1 MTGFEIFVVGSI
13 LACNAVLVGY
23 LVMDKRRPKST
34 EKKDNGVA
42 ADISEQQSEV
52 SVSETE
58 NRSLVGASS
67 FDIDSLEARMMKVI
81 TDTVTET
88 LPKVVKSMIGDV
100 NFKDVEFA
108 EETTDMPEPQTT
120 QSPKF
125 TPLSA
130 AETDTAFDVDI
141 RDVEDSVPSAPTATG
156 IPLDELEE
164 KINTAM
170 NPDATPEQQAE
181 AGKILSDLR
190 DTELMER
197 LTSTNDDIDR
207 RVNLCI
213 RMSIQAEI
221 REKNSVAGLPRPV
234 KKVSE
239 IKTVTVKPEDFN
251 PADMLP

>member
-1 MTGFEIFVVGSI
+1 MTGFEIFAVGGI
-13 LACNAVLVGY
+13 LACNAILVG
-23 LVMDKRRPKST
+23 LLILDKRRPKT
-34 EKKDNGVA
+34 AEKKEEGVVVDNLERHPDVP
-42 ADISEQQSEV
+42 V
-52 SVSETE
+52 PE
-58 NRSLVGASS
+58 NKSLVGASS

-81 TDTVTET
+81 TDTVSET

-100 NFKDVEFA
+100 SLKDVEFA
-108 EETTDMPEPQTT
+108 EEESDTSEQQDEKP
-120 QSPKF
+120 SKY
-125 TPLSA
+125 TPLSSE
-130 AETDTAFDVDI
+130 ETDKAFNVDI
-141 RDVEDSVPSAPTATG
+141 RDVEDSEPSAPVATG
-156 IPLDELEE
+156 VPLDELED

-170 NPDATPEQQAE
+170 NPDATSEQRVV

-221 REKNSVAGLPRPV
+221 REKNSAAGLSRPV
-234 KKVSE
+234 KKVSAV
-239 IKTVTVKPEDFN
+239 KTVTVKPEDFN

>member
-1 MTGFEIFVVGSI
+1 MTGFEIFVVGGI
-13 LACNAVLVGY
+13 LACNAVLVAY
-23 LVMDKRRPKST
+23 LVMDRRRPKST
-34 EKKDNGVA
+34 EKKENGVA
-42 ADISEQQSEV
+42 ADSSGQPPEV
-52 SVSETE
+52 SVPETE

-67 FDIDSLEARMMKVI
+67 FNIDSLEARMMKVI

-108 EETTDMPEPQTT
+108 EETPDMPEPETA

-141 RDVEDSVPSAPTATG
+141 RDVEDAVPSAPSATG

-170 NPDATPEQQAE
+170 NPDATPEQQVE
-181 AGKILSDLR
+181 SGKILSDLR
-190 DTELMER
+190 GTELMER

-221 REKNSVAGLPRPV
+221 RKKNSAAGLPRPV
-234 KKVSE
+234 KKVSSV
-239 IKTVTVKPEDFN
+239 KTVTVKPEDFN

>member
-1 MTGFEIFVVGSI
+1 MTGFEIFVVGGI

-34 EKKDNGVA
+34 EKKESGVA
-42 ADISEQQSEV
+42 AESLGQQPEV
-52 SVSETE
+52 PVPETE

-81 TDTVTET
+81 TDTVSET

-108 EETTDMPEPQTT
+108 DETPDMPDP

-141 RDVEDSVPSAPTATG
+141 RDVEDSGPSAPTATG

-221 REKNSVAGLPRPV
+221 REKNSAAG
-234 KKVSE
+234 
-239 IKTVTVKPEDFN
+239 
-251 PADMLP
+251 

>member
-1 MTGFEIFVVGSI
+1 MTGFEIFVVGGI
-13 LACNAVLVGY
+13 LACNAVLIGY

-34 EKKDNGVA
+34 DKKENGIA
-42 ADISEQQSEV
+42 PDSSGQQPEV
-52 SVSETE
+52 SVPVTE
-58 NRSLVGASS
+58 NKSLVGASS

-100 NFKDVEFA
+100 SLKDVEFA
-108 EETTDMPEPQTT
+108 EEESDASEQQDEKP
-120 QSPKF
+120 PKY
-125 TPLSA
+125 TPLSPE
-130 AETDTAFDVDI
+130 ETDKAFDIDI
-141 RDVEDSVPSAPTATG
+141 RDVEDSEPSAPVATG
-156 IPLDELEE
+156 VPLDELEE

-221 REKNSVAGLPRPV
+221 REKNSAAVPPRSV
-234 KKVSE
+234 KKVSVV
-239 IKTVTVKPEDFN
+239 KTVTAKPEDFN

>member
-1 MTGFEIFVVGSI
+1 MTGFEIFAVGGI
-13 LACNAVLVGY
+13 LACNAVLVGH
-23 LVMDKRRPKST
+23 LIMDKRRPKST
-34 EKKDNGVA
+34 EKKENGVVP
-42 ADISEQQSEV
+42 DSSGQQPEV
-52 SVSETE
+52 SVPVPE
-58 NRSLVGASS
+58 NKSLVGASS

-108 EETTDMPEPQTT
+108 EETPDMPEPETT

-141 RDVEDSVPSAPTATG
+141 RDVEDAVPSAPSATG

-170 NPDATPEQQAE
+170 NPDATPEQQVE
-181 AGKILSDLR
+181 SGKILSDLR
-190 DTELMER
+190 GTELMER

-221 REKNSVAGLPRPV
+221 REKNSAAGLPRPV
-234 KKVSE
+234 KKVSSV
-239 IKTVTVKPEDFN
+239 KTVTVKPEDFN

>member
-1 MTGFEIFVVGSI
+1 MTGFEIFVVGGI

-34 EKKDNGVA
+34 EKKENGDA
-42 ADISEQQSEV
+42 TESSGQQPEV
-52 SVSETE
+52 PVPETE

-81 TDTVTET
+81 TDTVTKT

-108 EETTDMPEPQTT
+108 EEESDASEQQDEKP
-120 QSPKF
+120 PKY
-125 TPLSA
+125 TPLSPE
-130 AETDTAFDVDI
+130 ETDKAFDVDI
-141 RDVEDSVPSAPTATG
+141 RDVEDSEPSAPVATG
-156 IPLDELEE
+156 VPLDELEE

-221 REKNSVAGLPRPV
+221 REKNSAAGLPRSV
-234 KKVSE
+234 KKVSAV
-239 IKTVTVKPEDFN
+239 KTVTVKPEDFN

>member
-1 MTGFEIFVVGSI
+1 MTGFEIFVVGGI

-34 EKKDNGVA
+34 EKKENDVAPDNSG
-42 ADISEQQSEV
+42 QQPEAV
-52 SVSETE
+52 PETE

-88 LPKVVKSMIGDV
+88 LPQVVKSMIGDV

-108 EETTDMPEPQTT
+108 EETPHMPEQQTT
-120 QSPKF
+120 LSPKF

-141 RDVEDSVPSAPTATG
+141 RDVEDSGPSAPTATG

-221 REKNSVAGLPRPV
+221 REKNSAAGLPRPV
-234 KKVSE
+234 KKVSAV
-239 IKTVTVKPEDFN
+239 KTVTVKPEDFN

>member
-1 MTGFEIFVVGSI
+1 MTGFEIFVVGGI

-34 EKKDNGVA
+34 EKKENDVAPDNSG
-42 ADISEQQSEV
+42 QQPEAV
-52 SVSETE
+52 PETE

-141 RDVEDSVPSAPTATG
+141 RDVEDSVTSAPTATG

-221 REKNSVAGLPRPV
+221 REKNSAAGLPRSV

-239 IKTVTVKPEDFN
+239 VNTVTVKPEDFN

>member
-1 MTGFEIFVVGSI
+1 MTGFEIFVVGGI

-34 EKKDNGVA
+34 EKKESGVA
-42 ADISEQQSEV
+42 AESSGQQPEAV
-52 SVSETE
+52 PETE

-108 EETTDMPEPQTT
+108 EETPDMPEPQTM

-130 AETDTAFDVDI
+130 AETNTAFDVDI
-141 RDVEDSVPSAPTATG
+141 RDVEDSGPSAPTATG

-234 KKVSE
+234 KKVSAV
-239 IKTVTVKPEDFN
+239 KTVTVKPEDFN

>member
-1 MTGFEIFVVGSI
+1 
-13 LACNAVLVGY
+13 
-23 LVMDKRRPKST
+23 
-34 EKKDNGVA
+34 
-42 ADISEQQSEV
+42 
-52 SVSETE
+52 
-58 NRSLVGASS
+58 
-67 FDIDSLEARMMKVI
+67 MMKVI

-88 LPKVVKSMIGDV
+88 LPQVVKSMIGDV

-108 EETTDMPEPQTT
+108 EETPHMPEQQTT
-120 QSPKF
+120 LSPKF

-141 RDVEDSVPSAPTATG
+141 RDVEDSGPSAPTATG

-221 REKNSVAGLPRPV
+221 REKNSAAGLPRPV
-234 KKVSE
+234 KKVSAV
-239 IKTVTVKPEDFN
+239 KTVTVKPEDFN

>member
-1 MTGFEIFVVGSI
+1 MTGVEIFIAGGI

-23 LVMDKRRPKST
+23 LVMDRRRPKST
-34 EKKDNGVA
+34 EKKEDGVVIDN
-42 ADISEQQSEV
+42 SEQQPDV
-52 SVSETE
+52 PAPTTE
-58 NRSLVGASS
+58 SDSLVGASS
-67 FDIDSLEARMMKVI
+67 FDIEGLEARMIKAM

-88 LPKVVKSMIGDV
+88 LPILVKSMLGDV
-100 NFKDVEFA
+100 SLKDVEFA
-108 EETTDMPEPQTT
+108 DEKPDASEQQDEKP
-120 QSPKF
+120 PKYK
-125 TPLSA
+125 PLSA
-130 AETDTAFDVDI
+130 EETDKAFDVDI
-141 RDVEDSVPSAPTATG
+141 RDVEDSEPSAPVAAG
-156 IPLDELEE
+156 VPLDELEE

-170 NPDATPEQQAE
+170 NPDATPEQQAD

-221 REKNSVAGLPRPV
+221 KARNSKSDTPKIVRKVASVNIVPND
-234 KKVSE
+234 
-239 IKTVTVKPEDFN
+239 TDDFN

>member
-1 MTGFEIFVVGSI
+1 MTGFEIFAVGGI
-13 LACNAVLVGY
+13 LACNAILVGH
-23 LVMDKRRPKST
+23 LIMDKRRPKT
-34 EKKDNGVA
+34 AEKKEEDVTEGNSG
-42 ADISEQQSEV
+42 QQQEV
-52 SVSETE
+52 SVPVPE
-58 NRSLVGASS
+58 NKFLVGASS

-81 TDTVTET
+81 ADTVTET

-100 NFKDVEFA
+100 SLKDVEFA
-108 EETTDMPEPQTT
+108 EEESDASEQQDEKP
-120 QSPKF
+120 PKY
-125 TPLSA
+125 TPLSPE
-130 AETDTAFDVDI
+130 ETDKAFDVDI
-141 RDVEDSVPSAPTATG
+141 RDVEDSEPSAPVATG
-156 IPLDELEE
+156 VPLDELEE

-170 NPDATPEQQAE
+170 NPDATPEQQVE

-221 REKNSVAGLPRPV
+221 REKNSAAVPPRSV
-234 KKVSE
+234 KKVSVV
-239 IKTVTVKPEDFN
+239 KTATAKPEDFN